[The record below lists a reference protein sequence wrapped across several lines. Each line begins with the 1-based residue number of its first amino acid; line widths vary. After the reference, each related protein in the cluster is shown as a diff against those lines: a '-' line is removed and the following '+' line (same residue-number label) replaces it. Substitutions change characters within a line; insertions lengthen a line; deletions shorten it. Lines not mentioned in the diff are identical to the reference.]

1 MLELTNGSIVKVLH
15 ITTHLGGGVG
25 KALSSIVTYERRNN
39 PAHEHRVLLLD
50 EPEKDQFLNV
60 CREGGVEVLLK
71 SGGYDIEKEMAAA
84 DVVVLHWWHHPAM
97 AEFLA
102 RFPRTPARLVLWAH
116 VNGCNYPCLPF
127 GFADLPHRTFFT
139 SPFSLENTY
148 WTPRQ
153 REKMRK
159 NSAVVYGLGELDFR
173 PAAKKTSS
181 NDFVV
186 GYVGTLSSSKL
197 HPQFVEFCYA
207 VLKKVPAA
215 RFVLVGDAGHSEA
228 LLRKAR
234 AYRIDH
240 KLSLTGY
247 CSQIADELSRFD
259 VFAYPLNPKHFGT
272 TENVLLEAM
281 AFGLPVVA
289 LNHNAEKYIIRG
301 HKEVGLLADSVEH
314 YADSLKYLYDN
325 PRERARLGANAREY
339 VKANFT
345 FEKNVEL
352 MRVELKK
359 VAKMPA
365 RRFNFA
371 GVFGDSPHDWFLAC
385 LGEDRPH
392 FSESVEQVRRPT
404 AARKRLLE
412 EKIRAS
418 SPILGEKTKSSI
430 AHFAASFPSDRELQ
444 YWKELMTR
452 KATQT
457 DGPLVSIGIPSYNRP
472 EGLRKALECFTRQTY
487 RNLEI
492 IVSDNCSPDDP
503 SEMARAFAAA
513 DSRVKYYRQEK
524 NIGMTLNGHFVWGK
538 ATGKYFVL
546 GSDDDWWA
554 PDFVAD
560 LVVALAE
567 EPAAVCAF
575 CDFEEVD
582 ERGRKIT
589 TRSRYARARR
599 LLRLR
604 THAYPDHYPLLKE
617 FTGRD
622 AAARLKNFIL
632 QKEYDGKANV
642 HRSICDRQVFLD
654 SISKLYSLG
663 LAECW
668 AFDQLLAFTM
678 LTRGP
683 LALAERTLF
692 KCTVGNQKHY
702 ADPRSRLAYLEGYAK
717 VIDSAL
723 GGDEAA
729 ELRAAVNQRY
739 LDKSV
744 GFFQEYRAVLEE
756 FSSKAAA
763 ADDEASL
770 ALMKDVLGLVGA
782 GDHLAAS
789 VRAREFSAR
798 VPLPRQP
805 ALRGAVHDFF
815 ASGARRE
822 RLTLAKEILRSARS
836 RA

>member
-1 MLELTNGSIVKVLH
+1 MKVLH

-50 EPEKDQFLNV
+50 EPEKDQFLNI
-60 CREGGVEVLLK
+60 CRKGGVEVLLK
-71 SGGYDIEKEMAAA
+71 SGGYDTEKEMAAA
-84 DVVVLHWWHHPAM
+84 DVVVLHWWHHPVM

-102 RFPRTPARLVLWAH
+102 RFPRVPVRLVLWAH

-127 GFADLPHRTFFT
+127 GFADLPHKTFFT

-153 REKMRK
+153 REKIRK

-173 PAAKKTSS
+173 PAAKKERSK
-181 NDFVV
+181 DFVV

-247 CSQIADELSRFD
+247 CSQIADELARFD

-289 LNHNAEKYIIRG
+289 LNHNTEKYIICD
-301 HKEVGLLADSVEH
+301 HKKVGLLADSVEH

-359 VAKMPA
+359 VAKMSA
-365 RRFNFA
+365 RRFNFS
-371 GVFGDSPHDWFLAC
+371 GVFGGSPHEWFLAC

-392 FSESVEQVRRPT
+392 FSESVEKGRRPT
-404 AARKRLLE
+404 AGRKRLLE

-418 SPILGEKTKSSI
+418 SPILREKTKSSI

-444 YWKELMTR
+444 YWKELMTLKTTR
-452 KATQT
+452 T

-472 EGLRKALECFTRQTY
+472 EGLRKALECFTKQTY
-487 RNLEI
+487 GNLEI
-492 IVSDNCSPDDP
+492 IVSDNCSSDDP
-503 SEMARAFAAA
+503 TELVESLARK
-513 DSRVKYYRQEK
+513 DPRVKYYRQPR
-524 NIGMTLNGHFVWGK
+524 NLGMKSNGDFLFQK
-538 ATGKYFVL
+538 ATGKYFIL
-546 GSDDDWWA
+546 GSDDDWWN
-554 PDFVAD
+554 PDFVSE
-560 LVVALAE
+560 LVKAILSE
-567 EPAAVCAF
+567 EGAVCAF

-582 ERGRKIT
+582 ESGQKIVSM
-589 TRSRYARARR
+589 SRYATARK
-599 LLRLR
+599 LLGLKV
-604 THAYPDHYPLLKE
+604 HSYPDHYPLLTE
-617 FTGRD
+617 FSLRD
-622 AAARLKNFIL
+622 PAARLRNFIL

-642 HRSICDRQVFLD
+642 HRALCDRQVFLE
-654 SISKLYSLG
+654 SIKRLYDLG
-663 LAECW
+663 MADCW

-678 LTRGP
+678 LTRGQ
-683 LALAERTLF
+683 LALSDRMLF
-692 KCTVGNQKHY
+692 RCTVGNTKHY
-702 ADPRSRLAYLEGYAK
+702 SDPRSKLEYLKGYAK
-717 VIDSAL
+717 VVDHCFEEKTAS
-723 GGDEAA
+723 G
-729 ELRAAVNQRY
+729 LRAAINERY
-739 LDKSV
+739 TDRRV
-744 GFFQEYRAVLEE
+744 GFFQEYEAGLRDFA
-756 FSSKAAA
+756 KRAAA
-763 ADDEASL
+763 AGDDASL
-770 ALMKDVLGLVGA
+770 AALRQALNLVKAGEHSGA
-782 GDHLAAS
+782 FSVAAS
-789 VRAREFSAR
+789 YMAAHAPVHHDKRRGTIGQAFFRKGEKKVPAIAGELVRAVRD
-798 VPLPRQP
+798 L
-805 ALRGAVHDFF
+805 
-815 ASGARRE
+815 
-822 RLTLAKEILRSARS
+822 
-836 RA
+836 